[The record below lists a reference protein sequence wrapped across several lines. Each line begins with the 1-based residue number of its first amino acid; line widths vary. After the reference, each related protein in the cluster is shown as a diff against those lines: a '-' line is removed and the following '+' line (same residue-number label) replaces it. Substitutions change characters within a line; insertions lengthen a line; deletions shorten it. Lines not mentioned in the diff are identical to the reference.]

1 MTYYTPQ
8 DDSWTAQ
15 DAPPTAPPYLHIS
28 DDAPT
33 LEFKGPS
40 ETGMSVS
47 GAPAHSD
54 TETVHTVAFL
64 DTDLSDGLVL
74 CALRARGQDLTVEDR
89 RPSSHRT
96 RHADAFEQLQSA
108 MDEILIPVYVDDAM
122 EEISES
128 VDALVAIHTAQY
140 ASPPQ
145 GDCTY
150 FRTALFRDGT
160 LLLEAERGSL

>member
-1 MTYYTPQ
+1 MAYYTPQ
-8 DDSWTAQ
+8 DTSWAAQ
-15 DAPPTAPPYLHIS
+15 DARPAHPPYLHV
-28 DDAPT
+28 AEETPT
-33 LEFKGPS
+33 LEFTGTS
-40 ETGMSVS
+40 EAGVSVS

-54 TETVHTVAFL
+54 TETVHTVAFI
-64 DTDLSDGLVL
+64 DPDLTDGLVL

-96 RHADAFEQLQSA
+96 RYADAFEQLQSA

-122 EEISES
+122 EDVSES
-128 VDALVAIHTAQY
+128 VDSLVAIHTAQY

-145 GDCTY
+145 DNCTY